1 MSLLL
6 QLLLSS
12 TIAHGSFAQAP
23 EVLTLWPNG
32 APGSED
38 RRNEPEQ
45 RPTSYSVTNIQNPS
59 LTVFRPAPGKAN
71 GVGIVIAPGG
81 GFTQNVFGPEGEQP
95 AAYFNKLGITAF
107 VLKYRLSREKGAK
120 VTVEVSAKEDGY
132 RAMRTVR
139 AKAADFGLDPTKIGF
154 IGFSAG
160 GEVVSSVVFG
170 DAPAVKAPDA
180 IDAVNARPDFAMWI
194 YTGPVAVP
202 SELPATTPALPP
214 AFLLC
219 AFDDESHL
227 RPSIDIMKLY
237 RVMNLNPNTKV
248 SSEMHV
254 TSGGGH
260 GFNLGN
266 REKKLIS
273 VQTWPQRMTDWLI
286 DQGFAK
292 KE

>member
-1 MSLLL
+1 MGLLFGL
-6 QLLLSS
+6 VLSS
-12 TIAHGSFAQAP
+12 AIAHGSVSSGSVVQTP
-23 EVLTLWPNG
+23 EVITLWAGG
-32 APGSED
+32 APGSEE
-38 RRNEPEQ
+38 RRNEPEV
-45 RPTSYSVTNIQNPS
+45 RPNNYSIKNIQNPS

-81 GFTQNVFGPEGEQP
+81 GFSSNVFGPEGEQP

-107 VLKYRLSREKGAK
+107 VLKYRLSREPGSK

-139 AKAADFGLDPTKIGF
+139 ANAADYGVDPAKIGF

-170 DAPAVKAPDA
+170 DAPAIKSPDA
-180 IDAVNARPDFAMWI
+180 VDAVSARPDFALWI

-202 SELPATTPALPP
+202 SELPATNPSLPP
-214 AFLLC
+214 SFLLC

-227 RPSIDIMKLY
+227 RPTIDIMNLY
-237 RVMNLNPNTKV
+237 RKAKV
-248 SSEMHV
+248 SSELHV
-254 TSGGGH
+254 TSGAGH

-273 VQTWPQRMTDWLI
+273 VQTWPQRMTEWLI
-286 DQGFAK
+286 DLGFAK
-292 KE
+292 AD

>member
-1 MSLLL
+1 MS
-6 QLLLSS
+6 S
-12 TIAHGSFAQAP
+12 P
-23 EVLTLWPNG
+23 
-32 APGSED
+32 
-38 RRNEPEQ
+38 R
-45 RPTSYSVTNIQNPS
+45 
-59 LTVFRPAPGKAN
+59 
-71 GVGIVIAPGG
+71 
-81 GFTQNVFGPEGEQP
+81 
-95 AAYFNKLGITAF
+95 AYFNKLGITAF
-107 VLKYRLSREKGAK
+107 VLKYRLSREKGSK

-132 RAMRTVR
+132 RAMRMVR
-139 AKAADFGLDPTKIGF
+139 ARAADYGVDPTKIGF

-170 DAPAVKAPDA
+170 DVPSVKSPDA
-180 IDAVNARPDFAMWI
+180 IDAANARPDFAMWI

-202 SELPATTPALPP
+202 HEVPTTTPNLPP

-227 RPSIDIMKLY
+227 RPTVDILNLY
-237 RVMNLNPNTKV
+237 RQAKV
-248 SSEMHV
+248 SAEMHV

>member
-1 MSLLL
+1 VSLLL
-6 QLLLSS
+6 HLILSS
-12 TIAHGSFAQAP
+12 AIAHGSFAQAP
-23 EVLTLWPNG
+23 EVITLWPNG
-32 APGSED
+32 APGSEE
-38 RRNEPEQ
+38 RRNEPEL
-45 RPTSYSVTNIQNPS
+45 RPNNYSIKNIQNPS
-59 LTVFRPAPGKAN
+59 LTVFRPAQGKAN
-71 GVGIVIAPGG
+71 GVAIVIAPGG
-81 GFTQNVFGPEGEQP
+81 GFTSNVFGPEGEQP

-107 VLKYRLSREKGAK
+107 VLKYRLSREPGSK
-120 VTVEVSAKEDGY
+120 VTVDVSAKEDGY
-132 RAMRTVR
+132 RAMRMVR
-139 AKAADFGLDPTKIGF
+139 FKAADFGIDPSKIGF

-170 DAPAVKAPDA
+170 DAPAVKSPDL
-180 IDAVNARPDFAMWI
+180 IDGANARPDYAMWI

-202 SELPATTPALPP
+202 KETPAVMPNLPP
-214 AFLLC
+214 SFLLC

-227 RPSIDIMKLY
+227 RPTIDIMNLY
-237 RVMNLNPNTKV
+237 RKAKV

-273 VQTWPQRMTDWLI
+273 VQTWPQRMTDWLV

>member
-1 MSLLL
+1 MVLLV

-12 TIAHGSFAQAP
+12 TIAHGSFVQTP
-23 EVLTLWPNG
+23 EVITLWPKG

-38 RRNEPEQ
+38 RRNEPEV
-45 RPTSYSVTNIQNPS
+45 RPNNYSIKNIQNPS
-59 LTVFRPAPGKAN
+59 LTVFRPAAGKSN
-71 GVGIVIAPGG
+71 GVAIVIAPGG
-81 GFTQNVFGPEGEQP
+81 GFSSNVFGPEGEQP

-107 VLKYRLSREKGAK
+107 VLKYRLSREPGSK

-132 RAMRTVR
+132 RAMRMVR
-139 AKAADFGLDPTKIGF
+139 SKAAEYGVDPNKIGF

-170 DAPAVKAPDA
+170 DVPAIKAPDA
-180 IDAVNARPDFAMWI
+180 IDGVSARPDFAMWI

-202 SELPATTPALPP
+202 HQVSASMSNLPP

-227 RPSIDIMKLY
+227 RPTVDILNLY
-237 RVMNLNPNTKV
+237 RESKV
-248 SSEMHV
+248 SAEMHV

-286 DQGFAK
+286 DLGFAK
-292 KE
+292 KD

>member
-1 MSLLL
+1 MSLFL
-6 QLLLSS
+6 QLVLSS
-12 TIAHGSFAQAP
+12 AIAHGSFVQTP
-23 EVLTLWPNG
+23 EIITLWPNG
-32 APGSED
+32 APGSEE
-38 RRNEPEQ
+38 RRNEPEVK
-45 RPTSYSVTNIQNPS
+45 PNNYSIKNIQNPS

-81 GFTQNVFGPEGEQP
+81 GFTSNVFGPEGEQP

-107 VLKYRLSREKGAK
+107 VLKYRLSREPGSK

-132 RAMRTVR
+132 RAMRSVR
-139 AKAADFGLDPTKIGF
+139 AKASEYGIDPSKIGF

-170 DAPAVKAPDA
+170 DAPAIKSPDS
-180 IDAVNARPDFAMWI
+180 IDAVNARPDYAMWI

-202 SELPATTPALPP
+202 QELSPTSPTLPP
-214 AFLLC
+214 SFLLC

-227 RPSIDIMKLY
+227 RPTIDIMNLY
-237 RVMNLNPNTKV
+237 RKAKV

-292 KE
+292 KD

>member
-12 TIAHGSFAQAP
+12 TIAHGAIAQSP

-32 APGSED
+32 APGSEE
-38 RRNEPEQ
+38 RRNEPEVH
-45 RPTSYSVTNIQNPS
+45 PNNYSIKNIQNPS
-59 LTVFRPAPGKAN
+59 LTVFRPAAGKAS

-81 GFTQNVFGPEGEQP
+81 GFSSNVFGPEGEQP

-107 VLKYRLSREKGAK
+107 VLKYRLSREPGSK
-120 VTVEVSAKEDGY
+120 VTVEQSAKEDGY

-139 AKAADFGLDPTKIGF
+139 AKAADYGIDPAKIGF

-160 GEVVSSVVFG
+160 GEVVSSVVFV
-170 DAPAVKAPDA
+170 DPPVVKTPDA
-180 IDAVNARPDFAMWI
+180 IDAVSARPDFAMWI

-202 SELPATTPALPP
+202 SDLSPTMPALPP
-214 AFLLC
+214 SFLLC

-227 RPSIDIMKLY
+227 KPTIDIMNLY
-237 RVMNLNPNTKV
+237 RKAKV
-248 SSEMHV
+248 PSELHV

-260 GFNLGN
+260 GFNLGY
-266 REKKLIS
+266 REKKFIS

>member
-1 MSLLL
+1 MAHASLL
-6 QLLLSS
+6 
-12 TIAHGSFAQAP
+12 QAP
-23 EVLTLWPNG
+23 EVITLWPNG
-32 APGSED
+32 APGSEE
-38 RRNEPEQ
+38 RRNEPEV
-45 RPTSYSVTNIQNPS
+45 RPNNYSIKNIQNPS
-59 LTVFRPAPGKAN
+59 LTVFRPAAGKAN
-71 GVGIVIAPGG
+71 GVAVVIAPGG
-81 GFTQNVFGPEGEQP
+81 GFTSNVFGPEGEQP

-107 VLKYRLSREKGAK
+107 VLKYRLSREPGSK

-132 RAMRTVR
+132 RAMRAVR
-139 AKAADFGLDPTKIGF
+139 ARAATYGVDPQKVGF

-170 DAPAVKAPDA
+170 DAPAVTSPDA
-180 IDAVNARPDFAMWI
+180 MDAEDPRPNFAMWI
-194 YTGPVAVP
+194 YTGPVAIP
-202 SELPATTPALPP
+202 REAPATMPNLPP

-219 AFDDESHL
+219 AFDDDSHL
-227 RPSIDIMKLY
+227 RPSIDILNLY
-237 RVMNLNPNTKV
+237 RKAKV
-248 SSEMHV
+248 SAEMHV

-286 DQGFAK
+286 DQGFAA

>member
-1 MSLLL
+1 MVLLV

-12 TIAHGSFAQAP
+12 TIAHGSFVQTP
-23 EVLTLWPNG
+23 EVITLWPKG

-38 RRNEPEQ
+38 RRNEPEV
-45 RPTSYSVTNIQNPS
+45 RPNNYSIKNIQNPS
-59 LTVFRPAPGKAN
+59 LTVFRPAAGKSN
-71 GVGIVIAPGG
+71 GVAIVIAPGG
-81 GFTQNVFGPEGEQP
+81 GFSSNVFGPEGEQP

-107 VLKYRLSREKGAK
+107 VLKYRLSREPGSK

-132 RAMRTVR
+132 RAMRMVR
-139 AKAADFGLDPTKIGF
+139 SKAAEYGVDPNKIGF

-170 DAPAVKAPDA
+170 DVPAIKAPDA
-180 IDAVNARPDFAMWI
+180 IDGVSARPDFAMWI

-202 SELPATTPALPP
+202 HQASASMTNLPP

-227 RPSIDIMKLY
+227 RPTVDILNLY
-237 RVMNLNPNTKV
+237 RESKV
-248 SSEMHV
+248 SAEMHV

-286 DQGFAK
+286 DLGFAK
-292 KE
+292 KD

>member
-1 MSLLL
+1 MILLL
-6 QLLLSS
+6 QLVLSS
-12 TIAHGSFAQAP
+12 TIARGAFVQSP
-23 EVLTLWPNG
+23 EVITLWANG
-32 APGSED
+32 APGSEE
-38 RRNEPEQ
+38 RRNEPEV
-45 RPTSYSVTNIQNPS
+45 RPNNYSITNIQNPS
-59 LTVFRPAPGKAN
+59 LTVFRPATGKSN

-81 GFTQNVFGPEGEQP
+81 GFTSNVFGPEGEQP

-107 VLKYRLSREKGAK
+107 VLKYRLSREPGSK
-120 VTVEVSAKEDGY
+120 VTVDVSAKEDGY

-139 AKAADFGLDPTKIGF
+139 AKAANYGLDPNKIGF

-170 DAPAVKAPDA
+170 DAPAIKSPDA
-180 IDAVNARPDFAMWI
+180 IDAVNARPDYAMWI

-202 SELPATTPALPP
+202 KEAPATMPNLPP
-214 AFLLC
+214 SFLLC

-227 RPSIDIMKLY
+227 RPTIDIMNLY
-237 RVMNLNPNTKV
+237 RKAKV
-248 SSEMHV
+248 SSELHV

-273 VQTWPQRMTDWLI
+273 VQTWPQRMTDWLV
-286 DQGFAK
+286 DLGFAK
-292 KE
+292 KD

>member
-1 MSLLL
+1 MVLLV

-12 TIAHGSFAQAP
+12 TIAHGSFVQTP
-23 EVLTLWPNG
+23 EVITLWPKG
-32 APGSED
+32 APGSEE
-38 RRNEPEQ
+38 RRNEPEV
-45 RPTSYSVTNIQNPS
+45 RPNNYSIKNIQNPS
-59 LTVFRPAPGKAN
+59 LTVFRPAAGKSN
-71 GVGIVIAPGG
+71 GVAIVIAPGG
-81 GFTQNVFGPEGEQP
+81 GFSSNVFGPEGEQP

-107 VLKYRLSREKGAK
+107 VLKYRLSREPGSK

-132 RAMRTVR
+132 RAMRMVR
-139 AKAADFGLDPTKIGF
+139 SKAADYGVDPNKIGF

-180 IDAVNARPDFAMWI
+180 IDGVNARPDFAMWI

-202 SELPATTPALPP
+202 HQASASMTNLPP

-227 RPSIDIMKLY
+227 RPTVDILNLY
-237 RVMNLNPNTKV
+237 REAKV
-248 SSEMHV
+248 SAEMHV

-286 DQGFAK
+286 DLGFAK
-292 KE
+292 KD

>member
-1 MSLLL
+1 MTILAH
-6 QLLLSS
+6 LLLSS
-12 TIAHGSFAQAP
+12 TIAHLSAVQAP
-23 EVLTLWPNG
+23 ETITLWPNG
-32 APGSED
+32 APGSEE
-38 RRNEPEQ
+38 RRNEPEV
-45 RPTSYSVTNIQNPS
+45 RPNNYSITNIQNPS
-59 LTVFRPAPGKAN
+59 LTVFRPAAGTAN
-71 GVGIVIAPGG
+71 GTAIVIAPGG
-81 GFTQNVFGPEGEQP
+81 GFTANVFGPEGEQP

-107 VLKYRLSREKGAK
+107 VLKYRLSREKGSK

-132 RAMRTVR
+132 RAMRMVR
-139 AKAADFGLDPTKIGF
+139 SKAADYGIDPAKIGF

-180 IDAVNARPDFAMWI
+180 VDAANARPDFAMWI

-202 SELPATTPALPP
+202 HETTMSLPP

-227 RPSIDIMKLY
+227 RPTVDILSLY
-237 RVMNLNPNTKV
+237 RQAKV
-248 SSEMHV
+248 SAEMHV

-266 REKKLIS
+266 REKKLLS

-292 KE
+292 K